1 MSLRKS
7 SGNAPGLKRP
17 WPLPP
22 RRPRPEAVFLS
33 PVRRVDR
40 VATEERVCAV
50 VFYDGPCRLPANP
63 DRFRGKALTLV
74 LAEMLERCGAKGTF
88 CVVGDTSGNYPDRPG
103 RRGDPAWSGAAYD
116 HCPAIRMDDQ
126 GGAVHCPDLIARLL
140 AGGHEL
146 ANHSYSHRPF
156 GPIPGRRGLSGLEA
170 AVADLRKLQGVL
182 EQGWGYPMSLASPP
196 RGAEHIRGGF
206 NAYDAYALMG
216 YQYLGSSFDG
226 GGRRTQSGRGAEA
239 EAGWRTMERLLLA
252 DPDAFR
258 GQIISLRDGFN
269 AAGRTPAADCLERQ
283 LRLLTDHGY
292 QVVTV
297 SELLRRAPFRDVL
310 PESPAGKDARRLLGE
325 GWCPVYQDNTLRP
338 GAPLTRGELAMMA
351 FGREIAH
358 RRVALIRSGRAP
370 FRDVA
375 PRHPYAAAAVLAVE
389 SGAMT
394 AEGGR
399 FRPEAAVTEA
409 ELRLFCT
416 VRLGRELPPENWEA
430 VTHGQFLRLAASL
443 PE

>member
-7 SGNAPGLKRP
+7 PGTAPNPKHP
-17 WPLPP
+17 WPP
-22 RRPRPEAVFLS
+22 RPRPEAVFLS
-33 PVRRVDR
+33 PVRRIDR
-40 VATEERVCAV
+40 LATEERICAIT
-50 VFYDGPCRLPANP
+50 FDDGPCRLPANP

-74 LAEMLERCGAKGTF
+74 LAETLERYGARGTF

-103 RRGDPAWSGAAYD
+103 RRGAPAWSGAVYD
-116 HCPAIRMDDQ
+116 HCPAIQMDDK

-156 GPIPGRRGLSGLEA
+156 GPLPGRRGLSGLEA
-170 AVADLRKLQGVL
+170 AVADLRKLQDVL
-182 EQGWGYPMSLASPP
+182 ERGWGYPMSLATPP
-196 RGAEHIRGGF
+196 RGADLIRGGF
-206 NAYDAYALMG
+206 TAYDAYALMG
-216 YQYLGSSFDG
+216 YQYLGGSFDG
-226 GGRRTQSGRGAEA
+226 GGRRPPVGYGAEV
-239 EAGWRTMERLLLA
+239 EAGWRLMERLLLA

-258 GQIISLRDGFN
+258 GQIISLRDGLN
-269 AAGRTPAADCLERQ
+269 AARRTPAVDCLERQ

-292 QVVTV
+292 QVVTA

-310 PESPAGKDARRLLGE
+310 PDDPVGKDARRLLGE

-338 GAPLTRGELAMMA
+338 DNPLTRGELAMMA

-358 RRVALIRSGRAP
+358 RRVALIRSARAP

-394 AEGGR
+394 APGGR
-399 FRPEAAVTEA
+399 FQPETPVRPAD
-409 ELRLFCT
+409 LQLFCT
-416 VRLGRELPPENWEA
+416 VRLGRELPPGKWDG
-430 VTHGQFLRLAASL
+430 VTHGQFFRLAAAPL
-443 PE
+443 D